1 MKLYAVLLIVAL
13 AASANAGDLKP
24 TKTLRSGAMDVSK
37 MTGLDFLGKSG
48 EAMALIETSTE
59 QKSEMKVTGGMD
71 TAAAAPADSC
81 KKTSK
86 TYDQGARCQGSG
98 YRKTVGWCC
107 SAYGRKK
114 GYQWK

>member
-1 MKLYAVLLIVAL
+1 MMKLYGVLLIVAL
-13 AASANAGDLKP
+13 AASANAGDLKT
-24 TKTLRSGAMDVSK
+24 TKNLRSGAMD
-37 MTGLDFLGKSG
+37 KSG

-107 SAYGRKK
+107 SAYGKKK